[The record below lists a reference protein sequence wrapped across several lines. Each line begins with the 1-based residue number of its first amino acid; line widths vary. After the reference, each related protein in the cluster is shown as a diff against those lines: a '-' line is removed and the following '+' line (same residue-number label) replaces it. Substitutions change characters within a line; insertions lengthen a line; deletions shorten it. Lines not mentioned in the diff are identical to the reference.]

1 MVFEPASDD
10 LGLEGDRPSRH
21 REAGDQTP
29 LAARSKERFLE
40 GFRLESDCSD
50 IFRCPFPRSRKQHRC
65 DGMEL
70 ANRPQHGPVRNRR
83 DTNGNVDYYRR
94 AGPSISGGSHGQLRY
109 GFGIT
114 LGSVANA
121 YIQCRGVCHRGRTV
135 QFSVVSLAFTISFLN
150 RLNIG
155 RQHLNTIFSN
165 YFLDGFCVKKFRSP
179 DLERKQIATE
189 ITEGTLVK
197 APSARALAS
206 GTERS

>member
-1 MVFEPASDD
+1 MIRGNRSHLRF
-10 LGLEGDRPSRH
+10 DRRRSRIVI
-21 REAGDQTP
+21 RLD
-29 LAARSKERFLE
+29 

-114 LGSVANA
+114 HGSVANA
-121 YIQCRGVCHRGRTV
+121 YIQCRGVCHRRRIV
-135 QFSVVSLAFTISFLN
+135 QFSVVSLAFTISPQSLKHRTPTPQYNFL
-150 RLNIG
+150 G
-155 RQHLNTIFSN
+155 TTFSM
-165 YFLDGFCVKKFRSP
+165 GFV
-179 DLERKQIATE
+179 
-189 ITEGTLVK
+189 
-197 APSARALAS
+197 
-206 GTERS
+206 